1 MMESTLGVR
10 SNAYLEASGLELC
23 KSELHALLH
32 KLDQSLVSETR
43 IE

>member
-1 MMESTLGVR
+1 MMESALGVR

-32 KLDQSLVSETR
+32 KLDHRLDSETR
-43 IE
+43 VE